1 MVNLLKTKR
10 DIEKGKSVNTIDT
23 IGHSIYEIE
32 DFVKL
37 LKQNQINTIVDVRST
52 PYSKF
57 APQYNRE
64 TLKEYLK
71 QNSICY
77 IFMGDLLGARYED
90 KTLLFDDGKV
100 NFKKVQETK
109 NFQDGVMRLQKG
121 IEKGYS
127 ISLMCSEKEAFDC
140 HRFGLISEFLSKK
153 SIEINHI
160 YPDKV
165 VLQQEL
171 EQKLLKKYEKQIPK
185 TDLFNPNI
193 DFEEQLKEAY
203 KLRNKDIAYNALT
216 QEGDDE

>member
-1 MVNLLKTKR
+1 M
-10 DIEKGKSVNTIDT
+10 NTIYT

-37 LKQNQINTIVDVRST
+37 LKQSQINTIVDVRST

-77 IFMGDLLGARYED
+77 IFMGNLLGARYED

-165 VLQQEL
+165 VIQQEL

-185 TDLFNPNI
+185 IDLFNPNI
-193 DFEEQLKEAY
+193 NFEEQLKEAY